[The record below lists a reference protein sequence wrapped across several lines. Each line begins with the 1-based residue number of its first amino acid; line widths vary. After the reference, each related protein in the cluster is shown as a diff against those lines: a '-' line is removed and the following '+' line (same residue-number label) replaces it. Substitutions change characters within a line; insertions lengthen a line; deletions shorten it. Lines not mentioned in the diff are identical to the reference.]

1 MLAMDG
7 ERSAIHSDRRETGG
21 GDPDGSAGGAGGR
34 APRGIDGKA
43 GAARPRARGAGEG
56 AAAPPPAGGIDGK
69 AVAARLRAEVA
80 GEAAALAARGVVPT
94 LAVVLVGD
102 DPASA
107 VYVRNKTRAA
117 REAGVDVRDHK
128 LPATTTQAE
137 L

>member
-7 ERSAIHSDRRETGG
+7 Q
-21 GDPDGSAGGAGGR
+21 
-34 APRGIDGKA
+34 
-43 GAARPRARGAGEG
+43 RPASH
-56 AAAPPPAGGIDGK
+56 IDGK
-69 AVAARLRAEVA
+69 AVAARLGAEVA

-137 L
+137 LELLIGELNADPVVDGILVQLP